1 MGIRTSFGV
10 VFDQVL
16 FVFFLHFENT
26 NMSPRTEK
34 TLDCGWE
41 SKVGLQKLVFKSLS
55 SKVGLQ
61 KINVVL
67 PMNKLVIL
75 KTKHSILNKCQHV
88 LNKKL
93 CPQNMI

>member
-1 MGIRTSFGV
+1 
-10 VFDQVL
+10 
-16 FVFFLHFENT
+16 
-26 NMSPRTEK
+26 MSSQTAK

-41 SKVGLQKLVFKSLS
+41 SKVGLQKLVFKSWSSKLAFKSLS

-67 PMNKLVIL
+67 PMNKRVIL
-75 KTKHSILNKCQHV
+75 KTKHSILNNCQHV

>member
-1 MGIRTSFGV
+1 
-10 VFDQVL
+10 
-16 FVFFLHFENT
+16 
-26 NMSPRTEK
+26 MSPRTAK

-41 SKVGLQKLVFKSLS
+41 SKVGLQKLKKLVFKSWS

-67 PMNKLVIL
+67 PKNQRVIL
-75 KTKHSILNKCQHV
+75 KTKHNILNKCQHV

-93 CPQNMI
+93 CLPEYDMMKFKS